1 MTIRKFNRRF
11 KLTYQVNDEE
21 ALIIRNPLTIEFD
34 IQRNNASSLNSAI
47 IKIYNLSLKNRNLL
61 FKSRTNVN
69 DVKERKTIIL
79 QAGYETSLNK
89 DSEMSVIFQGYVLEA
104 DSYREGANVITFIN
118 AQDGG
123 LGVYNS
129 VVSQTFA
136 AGLSFKDLFKQVS
149 SQIEGVNLGKVGNI
163 EGNIKTSAVLNGNA
177 FYLLSNRYFNEK
189 VFIDLNKINLMNLDE
204 YIKTAFVPLITTQSG
219 LLGTPRRQG
228 SIIDVNLMFEPR
240 IQIQQL
246 VEIKSSINP
255 VWDGQYK
262 VIGIKHQGIISGA
275 VGGDLVT
282 SLQLFI
288 GEEILG
294 ELKAI

>member
-1 MTIRKFNRRF
+1 MTIKKLNRRF

-21 ALIIRNPLTIEFD
+21 ALIIRSPLTIEFD

-104 DSYREGANVITFIN
+104 DSYREGSNVITFIN

-129 VVSQTFA
+129 AVSQTFA

-228 SIIDVNLMFEPR
+228 SIIDVNLIFEPR